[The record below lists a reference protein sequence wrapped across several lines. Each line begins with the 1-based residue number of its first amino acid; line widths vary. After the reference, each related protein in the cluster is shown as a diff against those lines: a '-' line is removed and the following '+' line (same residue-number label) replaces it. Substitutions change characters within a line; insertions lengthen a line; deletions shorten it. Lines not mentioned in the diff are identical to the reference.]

1 MNAVRSKRLE
11 DRLTLFFSLMDQDK
25 NGLLTYS
32 EIYTICREAFSK
44 LTTAKDEEYLV
55 MMAKILAN

>member
-11 DRLTLFFSLMDQDK
+11 DRLTLFFSLMDRDN
-25 NGLLTYS
+25 NGLLAYD
-32 EIYTICREAFSK
+32 EIYLICREAFSR
-44 LTTAKDEEYLV
+44 LTTTKEEEYLV